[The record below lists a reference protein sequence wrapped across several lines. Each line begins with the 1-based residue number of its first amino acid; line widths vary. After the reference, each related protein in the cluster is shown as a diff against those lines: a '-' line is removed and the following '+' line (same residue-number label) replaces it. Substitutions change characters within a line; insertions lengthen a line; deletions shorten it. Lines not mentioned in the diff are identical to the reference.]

1 MHTSSLSV
9 TIVTIKT
16 RKSGTCTS
24 KQVVN
29 VEKVLKKVAG
39 KEDPQLSESYL
50 RAFAKHSGLNFM
62 DLVHTALDAGISVTM
77 TDPIIGMHPGDDVS
91 AEQEALL
98 YWIIRDDD
106 SDQETREWAKNVIMA
121 YFIKGHMAHFQI
133 QQTHLT
139 GYSRQN
145 PCFDYDDM
153 TSIVY
158 AGYWKAIKDG
168 SFNPLTGGR
177 LISFLSVRGIG
188 ALKDTINGTD
198 DYIDRHGLSA
208 NENKVIRLA
217 LEARKAGKT
226 PDVEY
231 IADKVGLI
239 ESTVK
244 SIIDSGLTIPSSV
257 SWASIVAS
265 DETDDANT
273 LETQAINM
281 TISQSDDPSIEDT
294 SAQRDLKAKLH
305 YIIDNCITEEQ
316 KEIVTC
322 LFNMDKYSNDDDY
335 NITTTCKK
343 LGISRRRFKI
353 EKQKAFDKIQD
364 ALGMLYGIDKDEA
377 FGIFA

>member
-198 DYIDRHGLSA
+198 DYIDRH
-208 NENKVIRLA
+208 
-217 LEARKAGKT
+217 
-226 PDVEY
+226 
-231 IADKVGLI
+231 
-239 ESTVK
+239 
-244 SIIDSGLTIPSSV
+244 
-257 SWASIVAS
+257 
-265 DETDDANT
+265 
-273 LETQAINM
+273 
-281 TISQSDDPSIEDT
+281 
-294 SAQRDLKAKLH
+294 
-305 YIIDNCITEEQ
+305 
-316 KEIVTC
+316 
-322 LFNMDKYSNDDDY
+322 
-335 NITTTCKK
+335 
-343 LGISRRRFKI
+343 
-353 EKQKAFDKIQD
+353 
-364 ALGMLYGIDKDEA
+364 
-377 FGIFA
+377 